1 MFCSKCGKTI
11 HAEDTRCPGCGSE
24 IGDSRFGGIPY
35 TSVQFTIAPGQ
46 KTFGQLNDYTK
57 VTYTTMRSA
66 NPDKGDAD
74 NRTSY
79 RPVYNPEAVPEDVR
93 AGLQENVLGSVQLND
108 LLDPQPADQAH
119 ADQPN
124 ASADVYAEESDPM
137 HERLS
142 NAAQESL
149 NELFDQLQ
157 PEANED
163 LDQFR
168 CQPIQAAKPKGIS
181 ENVSAYIRQLE
192 DEQTRKPRH
201 RREAEM
207 EYADSDEEQNL
218 DSNFAEA
225 QGEPDYDDYD
235 DAEPYAED
243 DYDDRTYRTIGAG
256 QIIKI
261 AVAVILVAALIVGGI
276 LVFNNVRKKTGDKST
291 IEGVTETLRTDGIAM
306 IRQHADSTY
315 VGSLIDIYVGDGGSI
330 EMFNKLNADTAAIAA
345 LAPAEAD
352 AGVYDAT
359 FISAL
364 QAIQTDITTAVTM
377 DALAAESVTEEAV
390 AESNARWQSVNNAI
404 ASLEACTTPVELN
417 AIISGNRLELV
428 QATPAPTPTAKVYA
442 MLAKGDASN
451 EVLELQKRLTE
462 LGYLNDACDGQFGSK
477 TQTAVKAF
485 QENAG
490 LEATGRADNE
500 TQTLIYSE
508 NAPYAPGAAT
518 PAPTA
523 EPTPE
528 PTPEADLIQPAE
540 ASGNAQDVP
549 ADTGVVGVEGANAI

>member
-11 HAEDTRCPGCGSE
+11 HADDTRCPSCGSA
-24 IGDSRFGGIPY
+24 IGDSRFGGLPY

-46 KTFGQLNDYTK
+46 KTFGQSSDLNDYTK
-57 VTYTTMRSA
+57 VTYTTMRTA
-66 NPDKGDAD
+66 NRDRGDAD
-74 NRTSY
+74 GRTSY
-79 RPVYNPEAVPEDVR
+79 RPVYNPDAVPEDVR
-93 AGLQENVLGSVQLND
+93 AGLQENVLGSVQLDD
-108 LLDPQPADQAH
+108 LLDAQNADQKGAEPKD
-119 ADQPN
+119 AP
-124 ASADVYAEESDPM
+124 AEPEDVYAEESDPM

-157 PEANED
+157 PEENED
-163 LDQFR
+163 LDQFK

-201 RREAEM
+201 RREAEE
-207 EYADSDEEQNL
+207 EYEASAEEQNL
-218 DSNFAEA
+218 DSNFAAA

-235 DAEPYAED
+235 DPDQRYEED
-243 DYDDRTYRTIGAG
+243 DYDDRAYRVIGAG

-261 AVAVILVAALIVGGI
+261 VVAVILVAALIVGGI
-276 LVFNNVRKKTGDKST
+276 LVFNNVRKKSGGKST
-291 IEGVTETLRTDGIAM
+291 IEGVTETLRTEGIAL

-315 VGSLIDIYVGDGGSI
+315 VSSLIDIYVGSGGLI
-330 EMFNKLNADTAAIAA
+330 EMSNKLNADAAAIAA

-377 DALAAESVTEEAV
+377 DALAAENVTEDTV
-390 AESNARWQSVNNAI
+390 SESNARWQSVNNAI
-404 ASLEACTTPVELN
+404 ASLEACTTPAELN
-417 AIISGNRLELV
+417 AIISGSRLELV
-428 QATPAPTPTAKVYA
+428 QATPEPTPTAKVYA

-490 LEATGRADNE
+490 LEATGRADND
-500 TQTLIYSE
+500 TQTLLYSD

-540 ASGNAQDVP
+540 A
-549 ADTGVVGVEGANAI
+549 GVVGVEGDNAI

>member
-11 HAEDTRCPGCGSE
+11 HADDTKCPGCGSP
-24 IGDSRFGGIPY
+24 IGDSRFCGFPY
-35 TSVQFTIAPGQ
+35 TSVQFVIAPGQ
-46 KTFGQLNDYTK
+46 ETFGQQGDLNDYTK

-66 NPDKGDAD
+66 NQDNGDAD
-74 NRTSY
+74 SRTSY
-79 RPVYNPEAVPEDVR
+79 RPVYNPNAVPEDVR
-93 AGLQENVLGSVQLND
+93 AGLQENVLGSVQLD
-108 LLDPQPADQAH
+108 ELLDAQKADQKGAAQTDAPSET
-119 ADQPN
+119 AD
-124 ASADVYAEESDPM
+124 AYAEESDPM

-157 PEANED
+157 PDENED
-163 LDQFR
+163 LDQFK

-192 DEQTRKPRH
+192 DEQARKPRH
-201 RREAEM
+201 RREAEY
-207 EYADSDEEQNL
+207 EESGEEQNL
-218 DSNFAEA
+218 DSNFAAA

-235 DAEPYAED
+235 DPDQPYED
-243 DYDDRTYRTIGAG
+243 EDYDDRAYRVIGAG

-261 AVAVILVAALIVGGI
+261 VVAVILVAALIVGGI
-276 LVFNNVRKKTGDKST
+276 LVFNNVRKKSGGKST
-291 IEGVTETLRTDGIAM
+291 IEGVTETLRTEGIAL
-306 IRQHADSTY
+306 IRQHADTTY
-315 VGSLIDIYVGDGGSI
+315 VSSLIDIYLGDGGFI
-330 EMFNKLNADTAAIAA
+330 EMSNKLSADSAAIAA

-377 DALAAESVTEEAV
+377 DALAAQNVTEDAV
-390 AESNARWQSVNNAI
+390 SESNDRWQSVNNAI
-404 ASLEACTTPVELN
+404 ASLEACTTPAELN
-417 AIISGNRLELV
+417 AIISGSRLELV
-428 QATPAPTPTAKVYA
+428 QATPEPTPTAVVYA
-442 MLAKGDASN
+442 TLAKGDASN

-462 LGYLNDACDGQFGSK
+462 MGYLNDACDGQFGSK

-485 QENAG
+485 QESAG
-490 LEATGRADNE
+490 LEASGIADND
-500 TQTLIYSE
+500 TQTLLYSDE
-508 NAPYAPGAAT
+508 APYAPGAAT

-528 PTPEADLIQPAE
+528 PTQEAELIQPAE
-540 ASGNAQDVP
+540 AS
-549 ADTGVVGVEGANAI
+549 VVGVEGGNAV